1 MGKYFLQYSKSSL
14 SKARNLRK
22 VMTNAEGKLWSHL
35 RRKSLGVKFRRQVPF
50 GPYILDFFSFEEKLV
65 IEVDGSQHYTIAGLA
80 RDKKRDRYLLEKGLT
95 VPRFTD
101 GEIFTNT
108 VGVLQTIYDHVH
120 ETA

>member
-95 VPRFTD
+95 VLRFTD

-108 VGVLQTIYDHVH
+108 GGVLQIIYDHVH